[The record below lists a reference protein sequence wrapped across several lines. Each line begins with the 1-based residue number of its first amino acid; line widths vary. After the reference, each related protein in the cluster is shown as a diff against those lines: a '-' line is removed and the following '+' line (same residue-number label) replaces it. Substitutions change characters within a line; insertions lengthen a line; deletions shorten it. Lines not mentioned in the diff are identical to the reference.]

1 MKKKTS
7 LYIFVPLIALVL
19 FFAYYWNFNS
29 GYEQALADRAAA
41 HKRQVDANLK
51 QQNDLRLKAV
61 NDAIAAQAKRKAEKE
76 AKDARNRQEADDHNK
91 AVQARDKAHA
101 DALSL
106 SDKVDRLTGQVKAE
120 KDDLARVEQDKK
132 SLVAQLDFLEIDV
145 KKANANQEA
154 LANVLK
160 EISAADAAAA
170 AAARAAAAA
179 AAAAAAK

>member
-29 GYEQALADRAAA
+29 GYEQELADHAAA
-41 HKRQVDANLK
+41 QKSKVEAGLK
-51 QQNDLRLKAV
+51 LQNDLRLKAV
-61 NDAIAAQAKRKAEKE
+61 NDAIADQAKRKAAREAKE
-76 AKDARNRQEADDHNK
+76 ARDRQEKDDHDQ

-101 DALSL
+101 EAISL
-106 SDKVDRLTGQVKAE
+106 SDKVDRLSGEVKAE